1 MIQQER
7 HIFKGI
13 QRDLSVSK
21 FNAEFAYDAYNI
33 RLTARDNNTLLS
45 ATNEKGTLE
54 IPIEW
59 KDKNIINI
67 NEYNILGYTV
77 LNEYLVLFIQY
88 IELEIYHDAIVRLKL
103 NDTKDKFNGIILF
116 DQAGD
121 KNTGAL
127 NFNIKNPIESLAVY
141 EGENVQ
147 KVYWVDG
154 LNPNRMINIASITNT
169 NNYNQYSFDFLQKL
183 QLEEKITIKQDEN
196 INGQFPIG
204 ITQYAF
210 TYYNLYG
217 SESNIIYV
225 SPLYYNHMIDRG
237 GSPEEKAIGGYNII
251 IDNIDNSFDYL
262 RCYSITR
269 TSENATPIVKKV
281 QDINI
286 KNRVYSYPIKDVLT
300 ETSNTYSYQR
310 VISTILTIYD
320 IFLNKVS
327 LNTLDYTITSFSGGY
342 EKHFKIPKD
351 YIIEIKE
358 NNNTIKAIAGD
369 STVIKEIHKSLGVGS
384 GTLTIHDYYTSNNT
398 IDKIIPINIIDNNT
412 QGEIMDSTLLLY
424 IGGKD
429 IIPYTIT
436 QKDNTLF
443 LGNLQL
449 KDIVLD
455 NNIIKNIKDTSTVSF
470 LYRDNYIEQDDSTY
484 PYKIQLN
491 KSSRNLKHFKGGE
504 TYRIGVQFKDTKGNY
519 TQPVWLGDYK
529 NDLYPTQNKLPYIE
543 ATLKNPNIT
552 SFYKARLVMAEVQNK
567 DRSIIAQGIL
577 CPTVFN
583 ASDRYDNSPFA
594 QASWFIRPFGT
605 IKAPVNIAS
614 DNYAPIHQEL
624 QIDKA
629 DNDNKIYITKGSTI
643 STVSYTLVYIKIGF
657 EDSTVYRVDLFND
670 KKEIVYAN
678 ASTSYNKVIGG
689 LKNYIDANYIPSK
702 DDFKFTSQS
711 TEIKAIE
718 EPGNIYDIS
727 NLTYKYYS
735 DTSIITMHSPDI
747 NLNQT
752 TINNAKLRIIGYTI
766 LDYITTDYN
775 VNSTLGKAQDSKV
788 INTNFSGKY
797 KSGFFT
803 MKPIYQ
809 DQTKD
814 SEIYT
819 RYFIYPW
826 QRNGSLNSEGAVENR
841 KALLKTKIIS
851 NLSYYDNATMFN
863 TPWESYLE
871 GDEIRTGI
879 TNVRLFNSD
888 SVTALML
895 DYPKNAS
902 YKDQN
907 LIYYGNIDKIV
918 TPDKDGYLI
927 KYIGTDN
934 PQFNYD
940 NYKVLEEPNTKTY
953 DPISM
958 KYKSTPHYVFSLN
971 FTNDGIQREL
981 PKLYQEGDRL
991 SRGIANI
998 PIWNTI
1004 PVIKEPDYTAETL
1017 EALTKPIKEGQIAVT
1032 TNDMRVYGVTK
1043 IVSPEFIISYE
1054 WGPFN
1059 IFYSIFKVDNILY
1072 IIDKNK
1078 TDHSLIRYQYSKS
1091 EYIKVDKTPN
1101 NNYLYIAELYKDVP
1115 ESVLYGGNSKEAI
1128 NNNTWIPIGEDID
1141 IRDKTDITLIGTEGD
1156 TYYQRY
1162 DCLKTYA
1169 YTQEDQ
1175 NQLIDTVSF
1184 MVETHQNLDGRYD
1197 KNRNNISNL
1206 YINPT
1211 NFNLFNPVYNQDNNY
1226 FNYHIL
1232 DDRFKQT
1239 NFPNTITWTKEK
1251 HILSDIDEWTNITM
1265 ASTLDLDGDKGQ
1277 VTSLNTFNNE
1287 IFCFQEKGLSNIL
1300 FNSRVQ
1306 IPASDGVS
1314 IEITNGLKVQGKRY
1328 ISNMVGCQNKWSIVE
1343 TPSGLYFMDNNT
1355 SSIYQ
1360 FNGQISSLTD
1370 KLGFKSW
1377 MNEVNNYS
1385 VWNPIDYSNFKSFYD
1400 RGNDDIYFINKD
1412 YCLCYSEYLQQFTS
1426 FMSYESVPLMVNIGS
1441 ELYSFKKG
1449 KLWQNNAGEYNM
1461 FYNEFKPYSITF
1473 ISNDNPSYDKIFN
1486 NLDFRADS
1494 FDNNTIT
1501 NKTFDTLEVWNEYQ
1515 KGVTKLNNIVG
1526 RPSNLKRKFRVW
1538 RVNIPRANTYWN
1550 GIVANNRD
1558 RIRNTWA
1565 YIKLSMNDN
1574 NNKLKTELHD
1584 VIVSYFM

>member
-7 HIFKGI
+7 HIFRGI

-21 FNAEFAYDAYNI
+21 FSAEFAYDAYNI

-59 KDKNIINI
+59 EDRNIINI

-103 NDTKDKFNGIILF
+103 NDTKDKFNGVVLF

-127 NFNIKNPIESLAVY
+127 NFNIKNPIESLAIY

-204 ITQYAF
+204 VTQYAF

-300 ETSNTYSYQR
+300 ETSNTYYYQR

-327 LNTLDYTITSFSGGY
+327 LNTLDYTITSSSGGY

-369 STVIKEIHKSLGVGS
+369 STVIKEIHKSLGIGS

-429 IIPYTIT
+429 IISYTMT

-443 LGNLQL
+443 LGNLKTNKNYL
-449 KDIVLD
+449 TNDEIED
-455 NNIIKNIKDTSTVSF
+455 IKNNSSVSF
-470 LYRDNYIEQDDSTY
+470 EYRDVDIKTNDTLY
-484 PYKIQLN
+484 PYNIQLD
-491 KSSRNLKHFKGGE
+491 KPSSEIKHFKGGE
-504 TYRIGVQFKDTKGNY
+504 VYRIGVQFKTNKGEYIEPIN
-519 TQPVWLGDYK
+519 LGNFK
-529 NDLYPTQNKLPYIE
+529 NTLYPYDNKRPCVKASI
-543 ATLKNPNIT
+543 KCPKG
-552 SFYKARLVMAEVQNK
+552 YKSARLVMAKRQNQDK
-567 DRSIIAQGIL
+567 SIICQGIL

-583 ASDRYDNSPFA
+583 AYDRYDNSPFV
-594 QASWFIRPFGT
+594 QSSWFTRPFSPSNSP
-605 IKAPVNIAS
+605 ININAF
-614 DNYAPIHQEL
+614 NYTAIHKEL
-624 QIDKA
+624 QIDST
-629 DNDNKIYITKGSTI
+629 DDDQNIYIKDSNI
-643 STVSYTLVYIKIGF
+643 SSKTYSL
-657 EDSTVYRVDLFND
+657 EYRRLLNQYQTYGIWLYDENS
-670 KKEIVYAN
+670 KEIYRDKDDK
-678 ASTSYNKVIGG
+678 YEVIKDG
-689 LKNYIDANYIPSK
+689 LKQFIEEEDIPLET
-702 DDFKFTSQS
+702 DFTSELKKKSVKPLGLPENNSIINSIQH
-711 TEIKAIE
+711 
-718 EPGNIYDIS
+718 
-727 NLTYKYYS
+727 KYYV
-735 DTSIITMHSPDI
+735 DTSIVTMHSPDI
-747 NLNQT
+747 NLNQNI
-752 TINNAKLRIIGYTI
+752 INNAKLRIIGYI
-766 LDYITTDYN
+766 DLYSVLSDYN
-775 VNSTLGKAQDSKV
+775 VDSNIGRANNSQTVLNNYSGRYKA
-788 INTNFSGKY
+788 
-797 KSGFFT
+797 GFFN
-803 MKPIYQ
+803 MKPIYY
-809 DQTKD
+809 DKIKD
-814 SEIYT
+814 TDKYT

-826 QRNGSLNSEGAVENR
+826 QRNGSLNSDGAIENR
-841 KALLKTKIIS
+841 TALLKKKIIS
-851 NLSYYDNATMFN
+851 NLQYYNNTILFDN
-863 TPWESYLE
+863 PWEAYL
-871 GDEIRTGI
+871 DNSDNKTGI
-879 TNVRLFNSD
+879 TDVKLFNSD
-888 SVTALML
+888 SISTVVLNS
-895 DYPKNAS
+895 PKYSN
-902 YKDQN
+902 YKDS
-907 LIYYGNIDKIV
+907 LLTYYGNIDKIV
-918 TPDKDGYLI
+918 IPSKEYLI
-927 KYIGTDN
+927 KYAGDN
-934 PQFNYD
+934 LQDFSED
-940 NYKVLEEPNTKTY
+940 NYQILEEANTQTY

-958 KYKSTPHYVFSLN
+958 RYKSNPHYIFAFNFTKTGLQRGLPLISNEDTHRGGVTNLPIWSIPLN
-971 FTNDGIQREL
+971 FIKPNHIVESYSDL
-981 PKLYQEGDRL
+981 PTVHEEGL
-991 SRGIANI
+991 I
-998 PIWNTI
+998 
-1004 PVIKEPDYTAETL
+1004 
-1017 EALTKPIKEGQIAVT
+1017 
-1032 TNDMRVYGVTK
+1032 GVTLK
-1043 IVSPEFIISYE
+1043 DKKVYTSILLASPSGSTYQ
-1054 WGPFN
+1054 WGDFN
-1059 IFYSIFKVDNILY
+1059 IKGKYFNVNGILY
-1072 IIDKNK
+1072 N
-1078 TDHSLIRYQYSKS
+1078 LIGNGTNNLVRYQYSTIDL
-1091 EYIKVDKTPN
+1091 IKFNTPVN
-1101 NNYLYIAELYKDVP
+1101 DYLLVGELYKDIS
-1115 ESVLYGGNSKEAI
+1115 EDSLYGGKSTL
-1128 NNNTWIPIGEDID
+1128 NNIWIPIGDDTIID
-1141 IRDKTDITLIGTEGD
+1141 TSNNTLLVGTEGD

-1175 NQLIDTVSF
+1175 NQIIDIASF
-1184 MVETHQNLDGRYD
+1184 MVETSYNLDGRYD
-1197 KNRNNISNL
+1197 KNRNNINNL

-1211 NFNLFNPVYNQDNNY
+1211 NFNLFNSVYNQDNNY
-1226 FNYHIL
+1226 FNYRIL

-1239 NFPNTITWTKEK
+1239 NFPNTITWSKEK

-1265 ASTLDLDGDKGQ
+1265 TSTLDLDGDKGQ

-1306 IPASDGVS
+1306 IPASDGVP

-1328 ISNMVGCQNKWSIVE
+1328 ISNMVGCQNKWSIIE

-1360 FNGQISSLTD
+1360 FNGQINSLTD

-1385 VWNPIDYSNFKSFYD
+1385 VWNPIDYSNFRSFYD

-1494 FDNNTIT
+1494 YDNNTIT

-1515 KGVTKLNNIVG
+1515 KGVIKLNNIVG
-1526 RPSNLKRKFRVW
+1526 RPSNLKKKFRVW
-1538 RVNIPRANTYWN
+1538 RVNIPRANTDWN